1 MSPKQLGLV
10 NIRRPAN
17 YGPSTLLTPQVDF
30 DSAFE
35 EFDLDEREL
44 EVLKLLS
51 SEQNAHF
58 SFQGLRRRLGFHQE
72 TLTRTLKRLEE
83 ARVIERSPE
92 GYNLK
97 GTGSNYSF
105 GVQTNQPIAKPLINA
120 YLPSQVDVT
129 VLFQKLRG
137 RWFSNFRWLGY
148 SHDGNQLSMSWISE
162 DGRMQLQARIGG
174 GKITI
179 GADSYTNQTESEQVA
194 AAYQLF
200 EHITKVAEEM
210 VQIASPAP
218 VAN

>member
-1 MSPKQLGLV
+1 MHSSP
-10 NIRRPAN
+10 
-17 YGPSTLLTPQVDF
+17 LLTPSIDPNPN
-30 DSAFE
+30 FE
-35 EFDLDEREL
+35 ELDLDDRER

-58 SFQGLRRRLGFHQE
+58 SFQGLRRRLGLHQE

-83 ARVIERSPE
+83 ARAIERSSE
-92 GYNLK
+92 GYKLR
-97 GTGSNYSF
+97 GATSSYSF
-105 GVQTNQPIAKPLINA
+105 AIQTSQPPAKPLIDA
-120 YLPSQVDVT
+120 YLPSQVDVS

-148 SHDGNQLSMSWISE
+148 SHDGNRLSMSWISE
-162 DGRMQLQARIGG
+162 DGRMQLQARINA

-179 GADSYTNQTESEQVA
+179 GADSYSHQSESEQIS

-200 EHITKVAEEM
+200 DHITKVAEEM
-210 VQIASPAP
+210 VQNASPAP

>member
-1 MSPKQLGLV
+1 MLAPT
-10 NIRRPAN
+10 I
-17 YGPSTLLTPQVDF
+17 
-30 DSAFE
+30 DSNLQFE
-35 EFDLDEREL
+35 EFDLDDRER
-44 EVLKLLS
+44 EVLKLLL

-58 SFQGLRRRLGFHQE
+58 SFQGLRRRLGLHQE

-83 ARVIERSPE
+83 ASVIERSPE
-92 GYNLK
+92 GYKLK
-97 GTGSNYSF
+97 ETGNSYSF
-105 GVQTNQPIAKPLINA
+105 TVRTNPSPPKAIIDA

-162 DGRMQLQARIGG
+162 DGRMQLQARISA

-179 GADSYTNQTESEQVA
+179 GADSNTTQNDSQQIA

-200 EHITKVAEEM
+200 DHITKIAEEM
-210 VQIASPAP
+210 VQNANPTPIA
-218 VAN
+218 N

>member
-1 MSPKQLGLV
+1 LL
-10 NIRRPAN
+10 A
-17 YGPSTLLTPQVDF
+17 PSIEPNLD
-30 DSAFE
+30 FE
-35 EFDLDEREL
+35 EFDLDEREK
-44 EVLKLLS
+44 EVLKLLL

-58 SFQGLRRRLGFHQE
+58 SFQGLRRRLGLHQE

-83 ARVIERSPE
+83 ASVIERSPE
-92 GYNLK
+92 GYKLK
-97 GTGSNYSF
+97 GAGNSHVFT
-105 GVQTNQPIAKPLINA
+105 VQTNQSITKPLIDA

-162 DGRMQLQARIGG
+162 DGRMQLQARISG

-179 GADSYTNQTESEQVA
+179 GADSYTKQSESEQIA

-200 EHITKVAEEM
+200 DHITKIAEEM
-210 VQIASPAP
+210 VQPATPTP

>member
-1 MSPKQLGLV
+1 M
-10 NIRRPAN
+10 
-17 YGPSTLLTPQVDF
+17 
-30 DSAFE
+30 
-35 EFDLDEREL
+35 
-44 EVLKLLS
+44 
-51 SEQNAHF
+51 
-58 SFQGLRRRLGFHQE
+58 
-72 TLTRTLKRLEE
+72 
-83 ARVIERSPE
+83 IERSPE
-92 GYNLK
+92 GYKLK
-97 GTGSNYSF
+97 ETGNAYSF
-105 GVQTNQPIAKPLINA
+105 AVQTGQPLAKPIIDA

-179 GADSYTNQTESEQVA
+179 NADSHTKQSESEQIA

-200 EHITKVAEEM
+200 DHITKIAEEM
-210 VQIASPAP
+210 VLLAIPPP